1 MSHIAAVIT
10 DDSAKTQAMIAA
22 AVAEW
27 DVLGSRIVGLFSES
41 HGIPGRACGAGFL
54 RDIASGKAYSIY
66 LETPS
71 AHTSCHLDATGVEAA
86 CAAVLGR
93 IPTSDLVVLSKFGKL
108 EAARAGLFRAFERAV
123 GTGRPLLT
131 TVSYLHRDAW
141 QAFAPGATLLP
152 DDGAALRRWWRSF
165 NEH

>member
-1 MSHIAAVIT
+1 MNHIAAVIT
-10 DDSAKTQAMIAA
+10 DDSAKTQALLAA

-27 DVLGSRIVGLFSES
+27 GAAARIVGVFAES

-54 RDIASGKAYSIY
+54 RDIVSGKAYSIY

-71 AHTSCHLDATGVEAA
+71 AHTSCHLDAAGVEAA

-108 EAARAGLFRAFERAV
+108 EAARSGLFRAFERAV

-131 TVSYLHRDAW
+131 TVSHRHRDAW
-141 QAFAPGATLLP
+141 QAFAPEATPLP
-152 DDGAALRRWWRSF
+152 DDGAALRRWWRSL
-165 NEH
+165 NEP